1 MFNSQDQSP
10 VAIGITAFHTVII
23 VRFSNGWIVKMGRG
37 LDYFQK
43 PKVIKS
49 RVNVIA
55 ALHFIYCSY
64 RLQGQ
69 FTIGNNDF
77 DLRPCHETTIEIF
90 HRLNTKKVKS
100 TQK

>member
-1 MFNSQDQSP
+1 MCNVSTIHISY
-10 VAIGITAFHTVII
+10 T

-49 RVNVIA
+49 HIFVK
-55 ALHFIYCSY
+55 LPFIILLAYHSHH
-64 RLQGQ
+64 LQGQ